1 MGVLTTIET
10 INNNYNNL
18 IQQHCACNNTARAQ
32 GKQHY
37 TILPNTTPHYTGQ
50 WAMGEEAMG
59 VLTTMVTINNNYNN
73 LIQQHCACNNTA
85 RAQGKQHYTILHH
98 TTQGNGRGGDKARN
112 TTLHHTTQPYTIL
125 HHTTQH
131 YTTKKQQYYEKNI
144 YHYYPMYRGHGRCY
158 CTDTLDRTNHQS

>member
-1 MGVLTTIET
+1 MGELTTKET

-37 TILPNTTPHYTGQ
+37 TILHSVQRY
-50 WAMGEEAMG
+50 
-59 VLTTMVTINNNYNN
+59 Y
-73 LIQQHCACNNTA
+73 
-85 RAQGKQHYTILHH
+85 
-98 TTQGNGRGGDKARN
+98 
-112 TTLHHTTQPYTIL
+112 TTLHYTQS
-125 HHTTQH
+125 
-131 YTTKKQQYYEKNI
+131 KQYYEKNI